1 MKISKPLALTAIV
14 LAAICLRIWA
24 FSSVN
29 RLMPLDG
36 LYVDEVTYSRSPFV
50 PGVEGFSRPPAM
62 FITAM
67 LLNVSHNT
75 AASRIAV
82 AILSLLPALFLY
94 LAFREKGGLRLYLCT
109 AGLALSPFIILY
121 GIQIMPAIP
130 AAAFISFALLLAK
143 RKKTALA
150 GFLTGIAILFRAELA
165 LVTIFLF
172 AFTYRS
178 HLRKWMVF
186 TGFAAIAVVPV
197 IILNLLAGAGPV
209 IASNGGENLWF
220 GTSWELV
227 TTPPG
232 MEFEQLVSTGDS
244 QSGGDSVFLDRAF
257 NSITHAPFEWLKM
270 GGSKV
275 LAFFSLPGPGRN
287 FETGWMLRKTWL
299 CILLPL
305 TLLAMSAGLTA
316 AFSRRK
322 SFWQLIAVAV
332 ICSGIASAFI
342 FFPSARFR
350 TAILPAFW
358 FLAASITTDRKIL
371 GVALVPAALIVI
383 ISLLVTYPGM
393 ERSGLTSMLTAEH
406 FLDSGELAES
416 AEYLKDAE
424 ERGYYGADL
433 HNVRGVLFSLS
444 GYPERGLNEFEKAL
458 ESAPNSPTLWKN
470 YAVSLWSNDRHGN
483 SIEAAQRA
491 ILLNPLLRDEL
502 MPILEHAENH

>member
-1 MKISKPLALTAIV
+1 MRISKTAVLTAIV
-14 LAAICLRIWA
+14 LASICLRIWT

-29 RLMPLDG
+29 RLLPLKG

-62 FITAM
+62 FIAAM
-67 LLNVSHNT
+67 LMNVSHNT
-75 AASRIAV
+75 AASRIAIT
-82 AILSLLPALFLY
+82 ILSMLPALALY
-94 LAFREKGGLRLYLCT
+94 LTFRKKGGIWLYVCT
-109 AGLALSPFIILY
+109 AGLALSPFMVLY

-130 AAAFISFALLLAK
+130 AAALVSFTLLLAN

-150 GFLTGIAILFRAELA
+150 GFLAGIAILFRAELV
-165 LVTIFLF
+165 LVPIFLL

-178 HLRKWMVF
+178 HFRKWMIF
-186 TGFAAIAVVPV
+186 TGFTAIAVVPV
-197 IILNLLAGAGPV
+197 IVLNLLAGAGPV

-232 MEFEQLVSTGDS
+232 TEFEQLVSTGDS

-257 NSITHAPFEWLKM
+257 NSITQTPVEWLKM

-275 LAFFSLPGPGRN
+275 LAFFTLPGPGRN
-287 FETGWMLRKTWL
+287 FETGWMLQKTWL
-299 CILLPL
+299 FILLPL
-305 TLLAMSAGLTA
+305 TLLAMSVGLTA
-316 AFSRRK
+316 GFGRK
-322 SFWQLIAVAV
+322 KNFWQLIAVAI

-358 FLAASITTDRKIL
+358 FLAASITPDWKIL
-371 GVALVPAALIVI
+371 RTALAPAAGIII
-383 ISLLVTYPGM
+383 ISLFVTYPGK
-393 ERSGLTSMLTAEH
+393 ERSGLTSMLSAEH
-406 FLDSGELAES
+406 FLDSGELTES

-424 ERGYYGADL
+424 ERGYYGADF
-433 HNVRGVLFSLS
+433 HNVKAVLFSLS
-444 GYPERGLNEFEKAL
+444 GYTERGLNEFEKAL
-458 ESAPNSPTLWKN
+458 EIAPNSPTLWKN
-470 YAVSLWSNDRHGN
+470 YAISLWANDRHGN
-483 SIEAAQRA
+483 SIEAARRA

>member
-1 MKISKPLALTAIV
+1 MKTSKPLILTAIV
-14 LAAICLRIWA
+14 LAAICLRIWT
-24 FSSVN
+24 FSSVD

-62 FITAM
+62 FIAAM
-67 LLNVSHNT
+67 LMNVSHNT
-75 AASRIAV
+75 AASRIAIT
-82 AILSLLPALFLY
+82 ILSLLPALALY
-94 LAFREKGGLRLYLCT
+94 LAFRKNGGVWLYICT
-109 AGLALSPFIILY
+109 AGLALSPFMVLY
-121 GIQIMPAIP
+121 GIQIMPAVP
-130 AAAFISFALLLAK
+130 AAALLSFSLLLAK

-150 GFLTGIAILFRAELA
+150 GFLTGIVILFRAELA
-165 LVTIFLF
+165 LVPIFLL
-172 AFTYRS
+172 AFTYRN
-178 HLRKWMVF
+178 HLREWMLF

-197 IILNLLAGAGPV
+197 IILNLSAGAGPV

-227 TTPPG
+227 AIPPG
-232 MEFEQLVSTGDS
+232 MEFEQLVSTGNT
-244 QSGGDSVFLDRAF
+244 QTAENSVFLDRAF
-257 NSITHAPFEWLKM
+257 NSIAHAPFEWLKM

-275 LAFFSLPGPGRN
+275 LAFFTLPGPGRN
-287 FETGWMLRKTWL
+287 FETGWMLQKTWL
-299 CILLPL
+299 FILLPL

-316 AFSRRK
+316 AFSRGK

-358 FLAASITTDRKIL
+358 FLGASITADRKIL
-371 GVALVPAALIVI
+371 RVALVPAAGIVI
-383 ISLLVTYPGM
+383 ISLYVTYPGM
-393 ERSGLTSMLTAEH
+393 ERSGLTSILAAEH

-416 AEYLKDAE
+416 AEYLRYAE

-433 HNVRGVLFSLS
+433 HNVKGVLVSLS
-444 GYPERGLNEFEKAL
+444 GYPERGLKEFEKAL
-458 ESAPNSPTLWKN
+458 EIAPNSPTLWKN
-470 YAVSLWSNDRHGN
+470 YAVSLWSNGKHGN
-483 SIEAAQRA
+483 SVEAARRA

-502 MPILEHAENH
+502 MPILEHAENY